1 MIILLQNE
9 SFLNFLCFICFSILE
24 PSWWKLKQTYLGQE
38 FSMSFGREHD
48 LHKRRKGRNL
58 GLGLVL
64 IGFVG
69 IMFGLTVVK
78 VTEGQ
83 FAEALAG
90 VSRSE

>member
-1 MIILLQNE
+1 
-9 SFLNFLCFICFSILE
+9 
-24 PSWWKLKQTYLGQE
+24 
-38 FSMSFGREHD
+38 MSFGREHD

-64 IGFVG
+64 IGFVAV
-69 IMFGLTVVK
+69 MFGLTVVK

-90 VSRSE
+90 VSRSEYAKIWFRVDLLPFVTVNIGTLAES

>member
-1 MIILLQNE
+1 M
-9 SFLNFLCFICFSILE
+9 
-24 PSWWKLKQTYLGQE
+24 KLKQTLLGQGS
-38 FSMSFGREHD
+38 SMSFGREHD
-48 LHKRRKGRNL
+48 LHKRRKGRNF

-64 IGFVG
+64 IGFVA